1 MRWANPEDIYEFTV
15 SRVIQTGETYGC
27 GRLRRPWKRSRAGRR
42 DESDWHQGPK
52 EGVQVKVISGV
63 SFLDLALAEINF
75 DFALGYKFYCPWRI
89 FSAACSQNTWR

>member
-1 MRWANPEDIYEFTV
+1 MV
-15 SRVIQTGETYGC
+15 SRVIQTGETHG
-27 GRLRRPWKRSRAGRR
+27 KRSRAGRR
-42 DESDWHQGPK
+42 DEADSHQGPK